1 MPRYTSFLL
10 SLFLLAC
17 SGSKTPSPKKE
28 LAPETLSYLAL
39 GDSYTIG
46 ESVAEAE
53 RWPNLLA
60 DTLAALGHKLTKPQI
75 IARTGWRT
83 DQLIDAMA
91 STLKPEAKY
100 DLVSV
105 LIGVNNQFQH
115 KPIAVYK
122 KELMTILDQ
131 AIARAKKGK
140 SHVFVLSIPDYG
152 ATPYGAKQAEE
163 IGQAIDQWNT
173 ACAAIC
179 KEKGIAYYDITDIS
193 RQATSDA
200 ALVAPDGLHP
210 SGKMYKRWVD
220 RIIKAVELLCQ

>member
-1 MPRYTSFLL
+1 MLRCTALLL
-10 SLFLLAC
+10 SLLFFTC
-17 SGSKTPSPKKE
+17 SGSKTPTPKKE
-28 LAPETLSYLAL
+28 LAPENLSYLAL

-53 RWPNLLA
+53 RWPNQLA
-60 DTLAALGHKLTKPQI
+60 DTLAALGHKLRKPQI

-83 DQLIDAMA
+83 DQLIEVMA

-100 DLVSV
+100 DLVSI

-115 KPIAVYK
+115 RPIKVYK
-122 KELMTILDQ
+122 KELARLLDQ

-152 ATPYGAKQAEE
+152 ATPFGAEQAEQ
-163 IGQAIDQWNT
+163 IGEAIDQWNA

-193 RQATSDA
+193 RQATTDA

-210 SGKMYKRWVD
+210 SGKMYTMWVD
-220 RIIKAVELLCQ
+220 RIIGRIVLLCD